1 MNFQQLRYVRET
13 VRQGLNLTSA
23 ANALHTSQPGVSKQ
37 IRELEDE
44 LGVTIFV
51 RFGKRITRLTEPG
64 KAVLAV
70 IERLLIEAE
79 NLKKTA
85 ADFAD
90 QQSGSLTIATTHTQ
104 ARYALPAA
112 VGEFKRRYPKVRL
125 AIVQGTPPAIAGMVE
140 RGEADIAV
148 ATETIAD
155 HEELVAL
162 PCYTWHHVVVVP
174 PGHALAGGAAAVRRA
189 GRGHSA
195 AGDGKRP
202 HDSLLTLEQ
211 LARHPIITY
220 DGAFT
225 GRSTIDRT
233 FAAQRLEPNIVLSAI
248 DSDVIKTYVELG
260 LGVGILNSIA
270 FDAERDRHLVAIDA
284 GHLFAERTT
293 YLAVQRRAY
302 LRAYAYEFVELF
314 APKLTRAIVDA
325 ALAQAA
331 RRGEGATD

>member
-13 VRQGLNLTSA
+13 VRQGLNLTNA

-51 RFGKRITRLTEPG
+51 RYGKRITQLTEPG
-64 KAVLAV
+64 RAVLAV

-79 NLKKTA
+79 NLRKTA

-104 ARYALPAA
+104 ARYALPKA
-112 VGEFKRRYPKVRL
+112 VGEFKQRYPKVRL
-125 AIVQGTPPAIAGMVE
+125 AIVQGSPPVIADMVV
-140 RGEADIAV
+140 RGEADLAV
-148 ATETIAD
+148 ATETIAE

-162 PCYTWHHVVVVP
+162 PCYRWHHVVVTP
-174 PGHALAGGAAAVRRA
+174 PDHPLRKAPR
-189 GRGHSA
+189 
-195 AGDGKRP
+195 
-202 HDSLLTLEQ
+202 LTLEA
-211 LARHPIITY
+211 LAEYPIITY
-220 DGAFT
+220 DSAFT
-225 GRSTIDRT
+225 GRSTINHA
-233 FAAQRLEPNIVLSAI
+233 FAERKLAPNIVLSAI

-260 LGVGILNSIA
+260 LGVGILNAIA
-270 FDAERDRHLVAIDA
+270 FDAARDTRLTAIDA

-293 YLAVQRRAY
+293 YLAVHRRAY
-302 LRAYAYEFVELF
+302 LRTFAYDFIGMF
-314 APKLTRAIVDA
+314 APALTREHVGA

-331 RRGEGATD
+331 RGDEASAG